1 MSGLNKYDDKQ
12 KREMRRKLHKE
23 KDFRFPKR
31 SKNVIEEDE
40 DDEKRHA

>member
-1 MSGLNKYDDKQ
+1 MSGLNKYEEKQ
-12 KREMRRKLHKE
+12 KREIRRKFHKE

-40 DDEKRHA
+40 DDDGG